1 MTMKTILLKHN
12 SGDYGTNWASFDF
25 SDTVEINTDTN
36 NYDIFVCLYK
46 DGIIG

>member
-36 NYDIFVCLYK
+36 NYDIFSL
-46 DGIIG
+46 IGRVL